1 MLMYSLRLF
10 GFHWLNIHFFFFFL
24 FLRRVFL
31 VYVFTSLLF
40 LTASL
45 PDTVYYIDIVLVGY
59 LESDV
64 TNVNK
69 VEYVDKVNT
78 QT

>member
-1 MLMYSLRLF
+1 M
-10 GFHWLNIHFFFFFL
+10 
-24 FLRRVFL
+24 FL